1 MNEVNLQIKNIILQE
16 LKNINQK
23 IKGVSFLEI
32 LKFILLD
39 KVINNKSDKQFGLDF
54 VEETIKFDDD
64 KKNIQI
70 SLINYKSPK
79 IIINKKIIKE
89 TLLICLEGHIKIDLN
104 DFKSKNLSKSFYI
117 KADTGITLPKE
128 MIGNFNYMKGT
139 KLIEILLEDKTIGI
153 EIDKERTI

>member
-79 IIINKKIIKE
+79 MIINKKIIKE